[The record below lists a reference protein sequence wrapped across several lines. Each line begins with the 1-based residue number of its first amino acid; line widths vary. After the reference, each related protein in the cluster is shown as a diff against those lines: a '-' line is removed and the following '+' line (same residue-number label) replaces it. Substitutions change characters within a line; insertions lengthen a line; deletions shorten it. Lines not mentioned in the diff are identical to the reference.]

1 MAIALYTP
9 EKETYILD
17 SECEL
22 FKVEKVL
29 IRETD
34 NSVTCLYVVLLH
46 DGCYRDI
53 VDSHEVI
60 SFYMDE
66 ASKTITES
74 SLYDLLFRSLLT
86 IEGQKLVIKKLSEF
100 GLNTILMKDGSTK
113 SFDEYKKHVR
123 FRGVKGDHL

>member
-17 SECEL
+17 SEYEL

-29 IRETD
+29 IRECIRD
-34 NSVTCLYVVLLH
+34 VTCSYVVILH
-46 DGCYRDI
+46 NECYRDI
-53 VDSHEVI
+53 VNSHEVT

-66 ASKTITES
+66 ASKSITES
-74 SLYDLLFRSLLT
+74 SLYNLLFRSLLT
-86 IEGQKLVIKKLSEF
+86 IEGQKRVIKKLSEF
-100 GLNTILMKDGSTK
+100 GLKTILMKDGSTK

-123 FRGVKGDHL
+123 FKAAKGK